1 MNKNFINLFDII
13 VCLKTIYYVSQQIDD
28 VIRNFKKYLKKNGIL
43 IISYNLKKNSISNRY
58 LTDIKLRKKLKKS
71 FTELYTIE
79 INRELYLSDVKEEKT
94 TLLIFQKK

>member
-13 VCLKTIYYVSQQIDD
+13 VCLKTIYYVGQKIDD

-43 IISYNLKKNSISNRY
+43 VISYNLKRNSISNRY